1 MAPFSLGGSMGL
13 FSSKKKTEVETTV
26 VRVVEDNLIP
36 ETAKASLLRYS
47 MNGDVNASVAESMLD
62 DMLGSLAFRGDR
74 MYEYAKKSYAYGL
87 PKSNLVSVTQG
98 NDVVRQVV
106 SSVVGKAVT
115 LEYCH
120 YAAYNSIHYG
130 WKTIT
135 EQYGYDA
142 NSNELKKLSTQLGT
156 TVWLKD
162 MVAVFCQNTVNQAEP
177 GILDT
182 WGTAAN
188 AGYTPARLLGGLVN
202 EVMEPTPYVI
212 DTLAGHD
219 TVEVTYTYRKDGK
232 LVDGKLVLNV
242 DPPDEEGEYFQV
254 KYRYSTLVAGKTV
267 NHYGYWTYQADT
279 GLFPEL
285 DKLFETDFSA
295 LGSYMPRAYFRLDR
309 KNLAIVERKNTA
321 EYKTTKKLLKYL
333 SIDYQDMADSIY
345 DNTDLEYIEQAFLMM
360 GVPINGKSEAE
371 RQYLF
376 NYFNALFYSTEGAFA
391 YNNPLR
397 EAANEFT
404 RRGSRAIRI
413 QDKGFTMTLAYQ
425 GIAKRRMSGKI
436 GPIGS
441 HSYSS
446 GTEQYKETV
455 TYREGT
461 RQTSGT
467 RTVSVKYHAYKRQLT
482 SALYDEVRV
491 YEPRLTYHIWS
502 KYNYVAGSGK
512 NQLLVPLDHAIT
524 DLIPLSERETL
535 YYKAL
540 HFVFNSRV
548 TTKTKWYQTGVFKIV
563 VVIVAIVI
571 AVFTG
576 QWQAAYA
583 ALAAAA
589 AAGMVALA
597 LTILTFI
604 VKTLVVQYTFKLFA
618 KAVGPEFALVAAV
631 VGAIVGVG
639 MSMTSA
645 QGSSTALWGE
655 RLLQS
660 SVGLSKGAGGA
671 IQEDMN
677 DLQGDWTDFQSY
689 QETQNAALK
698 AGQDLLQTTNLL
710 DPLMFTEAHLTPQI
724 RFGESPQDYFTRT
737 IHAGNVG
744 VVGIDAVAYYHDMAL
759 TLPRLSDSVEESA
772 WG

>member
-1 MAPFSLGGSMGL
+1 MGL

-98 NDVVRQVV
+98 TDVVRQVV
-106 SSVVGKAVT
+106 SSVVGKPVT
-115 LEYCH
+115 LDYCH
-120 YAAYNSIHYG
+120 FCAYNSIHMG
-130 WKTIT
+130 WQVLTD
-135 EQYGYDA
+135 QYGYEEA
-142 NSNELKKLSTQLGT
+142 SNELKVLSAKLGT

-162 MVAVFCQNTVNQAEP
+162 MVAVYSQATVDQAEP
-177 GILDT
+177 GTLDQ

-188 AGYTPARLLGGLVN
+188 AGYTPQRLLGGLVN
-202 EVMEPTPYVI
+202 GVAEPTPYLI
-212 DTLAGHD
+212 DTLMGHD
-219 TVEVTYTYRKDGK
+219 TVEVIYTYRKDGK

-242 DPPDEEGEYFQV
+242 DPPDFESEYFQV
-254 KYRYSTLVAGKTV
+254 KYRYTTLVNGKEV
-267 NHYGYWTYQADT
+267 PRVGYWTYKDDA

-285 DKLFETDFSA
+285 DKLYETDYA
-295 LGSYMPRAYFRLDR
+295 GLGSYLPRAYFRLN
-309 KNLAIVERKNTA
+309 KTNLATEERKKSA
-321 EYKTTKKLLKYL
+321 EYKTTQKLLKYL
-333 SIDYQDMADSIY
+333 SIDYQNMADSIY

-360 GVPINGKSEAE
+360 GVPMNAKSEAE
-371 RQYLF
+371 RHYLF
-376 NYFNALFYSTEGAFA
+376 DYFNTLFYSTTGTFA
-391 YNNPLR
+391 YANPLR

-425 GIAKRRMSGKI
+425 GIAKRRMAGKI
-436 GPIGS
+436 GSIGDHS
-441 HSYSS
+441 HAT
-446 GTEQYKETV
+446 GTEQYTETV
-455 TYREGT
+455 NYREGASLT
-461 RQTSGT
+461 QGT
-467 RTVSVKYHAYKRQLT
+467 RLVSVQYHSYRRQLT
-482 SALYDEVRV
+482 SGLYDEVRV

-502 KYNYVAGSGK
+502 KYNYVAGSASDR
-512 NQLLVPLDHAIT
+512 LLVPLDHVVT
-524 DLIPLSERETL
+524 DLLPLSQREVL
-535 YYKAL
+535 YYKSL

-589 AAGMVALA
+589 AAGMTALA
-597 LTILTFI
+597 LTLLTFI

-689 QETQNAALK
+689 QERQDAALK
-698 AGQDLLQTTNLL
+698 KGQDLLQTTNLL

-724 RFGESPQDYFTRT
+724 RFGETPHDYFTRT

-759 TLPRLSDSVEESA
+759 TLPRLSDTVDGSA
-772 WG
+772 

>member
-106 SSVVGKAVT
+106 SSVVGKSVT

-202 EVMEPTPYVI
+202 GVMEPTPYVI

-219 TVEVTYTYRKDGK
+219 TVEVIYTYRKDGK

-242 DPPDEEGEYFQV
+242 DPPNEESEYFQV
-254 KYRYSTLVAGKTV
+254 KYRYATTVSGKTV
-267 NHYGYWTYQADT
+267 DQYGYWTYQADT

-285 DKLFETDFSA
+285 DKLFETNFSA

-309 KNLAIVERKNTA
+309 KNLATVERKNTA

-333 SIDYQDMADSIY
+333 SIDYQDMAESIY

-360 GVPINGKSEAE
+360 GVPIDGKSEAE

-376 NYFNALFYSTEGAFA
+376 AFFNALFYSTDGAFA

-425 GIAKRRMSGKI
+425 GIAKRRMAGKI

-441 HSYSS
+441 HSHSS

-455 TYREGT
+455 TYREGG
-461 RQTSGT
+461 RQTNGT

-482 SALYDEVRV
+482 LALYDEVRV

-535 YYKAL
+535 YYKSL

-604 VKTLVVQYTFKLFA
+604 VKTLVVQYAFKLFA

-671 IQEDMN
+671 IQEDMK
-677 DLQGDWTDFQSY
+677 DLQGDWADFQSY

-698 AGQDLLQTTNLL
+698 KGQDLLQTTNLL

-737 IHAGNVG
+737 VHAGNVG
-744 VVGIDAVAYYHDMAL
+744 VVGIDAVSYYHDMAL